1 MGMAIS
7 EKQHPRRFP
16 RLVPLVLVFMALATA
31 CEPTCPWSDMKWG
44 GAVIKDEVCIGFHDW
59 VSRER
64 VEELAGASGTTSFQS
79 VPSSSA
85 YLLVLPAGMPL
96 NDVLCFFYGRP
107 EVDYVFPNFR
117 LSPSF

>member
-1 MGMAIS
+1 MEWGEAI
-7 EKQHPRRFP
+7 
-16 RLVPLVLVFMALATA
+16 V
-31 CEPTCPWSDMKWG
+31 
-44 GAVIKDEVCIGFHDW
+44 KDEVCIGFHDGIT
-59 VSRER
+59 RER
-64 VEELAGASGTTSFQS
+64 VEELAEASGTTAF
-79 VPSSSA
+79 SSAPHRNA